1 MESHMNHELE
11 FHPPHIYAQNA
22 VYFLTGSTLRHQRFL
37 AVGERRLLL
46 HDILDNAIEDY
57 GVTLYAWVI
66 LADHYHLLI
75 KIGDVAPLW
84 KFIKRFHGESA
95 IRLNKLDQTPGRQV
109 WYQYWDRFPRNDK
122 DFWSYFNYIHINPI
136 KHRYVQVQDGS
147 IISEG
152 RQLRIQPGQQADVH
166 ACLAAY
172 PYSSYSYYV
181 DTYGEEFMTDV
192 WMKYPIP
199 DYIEH
204 DDF

>member
-1 MESHMNHELE
+1 MNHEYE
-11 FHPPHIYAQNA
+11 FHPPHIYAQDA
-22 VYFLTGSTLRHQRFL
+22 VYFLTGSTLRRQRFL
-37 AVGERRLLL
+37 AVGERRSLL
-46 HDILDNAIEDY
+46 HDILQQAIKDY

-75 KIGDVAPLW
+75 KTGDVAPLW

-95 IRLNKLDQTPGRQV
+95 MRLNKLDQTPGRQV
-109 WYQYWDRFPRNDK
+109 WYQYWDRFPRNDE

-136 KHRYVQVQDGS
+136 KHRYVQIRDGAL
-147 IISEG
+147 ISEG
-152 RQLRIQPGQQADVH
+152 QQLHIQPGQQADLH

-181 DTYGEEFMTDV
+181 GKYGEEFMTDA
-192 WMKYPIP
+192 WTRYPIP